1 MEGNNNPAL
10 VPLGKPAIT
19 ALNNYTRTLQQGA
32 EHFGLSEEH
41 FLARL
46 MSINVMNWNSPAG
59 PMRAHGRPN
68 VNLPLVVR
76 YQNNTRNIMVADT
89 DPFMQVLDTIEGE
102 LQIQRGHYEIVYPR
116 YSVEVLRTHRDWT
129 TACHYYWTVNVAL
142 AVGRMELNLRRLP
155 TGRQRQNQAM
165 RLAAQLEVELAGY
178 QGGGPGGVGGALGGV
193 YAAPGGVN
201 GALGGVGGAP
211 GGVGGGREGPDGER
225 RVRRRVD

>member
-10 VPLGKPAIT
+10 VSLGKPAIT
-19 ALNNYTRTLQQGA
+19 ALNNYTRTLQHA
-32 EHFGLSEEH
+32 VEHFRLSEEH

-46 MSINVMNWNSPAG
+46 MSINVMNWNSLAR

-68 VNLPLVVR
+68 VNLHLVVR

-89 DPFMQVLDTIEGE
+89 DRFMQVLDTIEGE
-102 LQIQRGHYEIVYPR
+102 LQIQRGHYEMVYPR
-116 YSVEVLRTHRDWT
+116 YSIEVLRTHRDST
-129 TACHYYWTVNVAL
+129 TVCHYYWAVNVAV

-165 RLAAQLEVELAGY
+165 RLASQLEVELAGY
-178 QGGGPGGVGGALGGV
+178 QGGGLGGLGGALGGV

-201 GALGGVGGAP
+201 GALDS
-211 GGVGGGREGPDGER
+211 VGGGREGPDGQR
-225 RVRRRVD
+225 RVRRCVD